1 MKGVKTEVK
10 TEWKNYAHMTNSR
23 YFRADKAWYLGY
35 LDVSKGDTFFIS
47 CHIKWKVQKVGN
59 QFAFIGQFGVWNWF
73 GNPDGKTEGEYE
85 FISPKLTMSQ
95 ESSSSHD
102 NQIIYSTFT
111 NGDSTA
117 VIGEDG
123 YIEVTNFMCSK
134 GDKPLPYIDCD
145 ELKAMGGA
153 INKARI
159 VALVLSEERRA
170 A

>member
-1 MKGVKTEVK
+1 MKGIKTEVK
-10 TEWKNYAHMTNSR
+10 TDWKNYAHMTNSR
-23 YFRADKAWYLGY
+23 YFRADKAWHLGY

-59 QFAFIGQFGVWNWF
+59 QFSFMGQMSVWNFF
-73 GNPDGKTEGEYE
+73 GNPDGKTEGEYD

-95 ESSSSHD
+95 EPSSSHN
-102 NQIIYSTFT
+102 NQIIYSTFI